1 MNTTFMTY
9 VYQIWEYLTPE
20 NIIALAIVRFLQL
33 IFLLWV
39 LRIIYSYRH
48 LRTNQ
53 KQMFSCEDVGI
64 LVKARQKHNVS
75 DIESEQN
82 EGELFSSFCKEK
94 SVQEQEVVIRHL
106 KSIFLS
112 GWKESRLEVGE
123 LLNHT
128 TYVLF
133 QTNNLLR
140 SVLAS
145 FIVLGLLGTL
155 FGLADSLAHLS
166 PLLGTGGFQKTNE
179 GITQS
184 LGQLLSHIKSAF
196 APSIWGVTFTVI
208 GVFIYG
214 FYLRFVCSPVKSV
227 LERLT
232 LTIWVPQLYPT
243 TSQKLIETLQQSEYQ
258 MRQNFEAARKVA
270 ELADSVETGIGDFNQ
285 NLSQANLV
293 AGSLTTAVSGINQ
306 AAELVNKTFA
316 KRLNKFSDEF
326 SGNVSRLTS
335 FQEELRILYQKMV
348 DESDAFQSGIRETL
362 YAQNSRLENILK
374 TFKNYEDA
382 YIAERGQ
389 IDDKMQKFLDEAT
402 EVNTSINTQ
411 NRQLIGEIS
420 NQLTTSLG
428 EIANTL
434 KVNLSSI
441 TQRFDS
447 FDVPIKNAA
456 EKIEGSHENFYRLMG
471 QIITDLQS
479 EVRKQNVNYEQ
490 HLTSLTQVKQRI
502 ETLLTHLTQNSQSQ
516 TTEIQKLSQ
525 SVNKLTEDITSLSL
539 NINSLS
545 SEAGSFSNSV
555 NAIEQNIQSLG
566 KGAQIL
572 AETSNSI
579 APLANII
586 TGFSEA
592 VKQLQQDVLA
602 FKTFAQRL
610 GSQQKTSKSIEKQPK
625 PRNWRD
631 KLLFWRKTNNE

>member
-1 MNTTFMTY
+1 MNQF
-9 VYQIWEYLTPE
+9 WEYLTPE
-20 NIIALAIVRFLQL
+20 NMFALVIVRFLQFV
-33 IFLLWV
+33 FLLWI
-39 LRIIYSYRH
+39 LGLIYSYRQ
-48 LRTNQ
+48 LRASQ
-53 KQMFSCEDVGI
+53 KQMLSCENVKS
-64 LVKARQKHNVS
+64 LVEARQRHNIS
-75 DIESEQN
+75 EIDSEQN
-82 EGELFSSFCKEK
+82 KVEIFSNFCKEK
-94 SVQEQEVVIRHL
+94 SVQEQTVVIRHL
-106 KSIFLS
+106 KSIFLA
-112 GWKESRLEVGE
+112 GWKESRLEVNE

-128 TYVLF
+128 THILF
-133 QTNNLLR
+133 QNNNLLR
-140 SVLAS
+140 SVLAT
-145 FIVLGLLGTL
+145 FIVLGLLGTLGTL

-166 PLLGTGGFQKTNE
+166 PVLGTSGFQKTNE
-179 GITQS
+179 GVTHS
-184 LGQLLSHIKSAF
+184 LSQLLIHLKSAF
-196 APSIWGVTFTVI
+196 VPSIWGVIFTVI
-208 GVFIYG
+208 GVFIHG

-270 ELADSVETGIGDFNQ
+270 ELADSVQTGIGDFNQ

-335 FQEELRILYQKMV
+335 FQEDLRILYQKMV

-382 YIAERGQ
+382 YIAERVQ

-428 EIANTL
+428 EIENTL
-434 KVNLSSI
+434 KVNLSNI

-456 EKIEGSHENFYRLMG
+456 EKIEGSHENFYKLMG

-572 AETSNSI
+572 VETSNSI
-579 APLANII
+579 GPLANIV
-586 TGFSEA
+586 TGFSGA

-610 GSQQKTSKSIEKQPK
+610 ELQQKPPKTSEKQTK
-625 PRNWRD
+625 PQKRWSA
-631 KLLFWRKTNNE
+631 LLFWRK

>member
-1 MNTTFMTY
+1 MNTTFEAY
-9 VYQIWEYLTPE
+9 AYQILEYLTPE
-20 NIIALAIVRFLQL
+20 NIIALVIVRFLQFV
-33 IFLLWV
+33 FLLWV
-39 LRIIYSYRH
+39 LGFIYSCRQ
-48 LRTNQ
+48 LRANQ
-53 KQMFSCEDVGI
+53 RQMFSCEDVGI
-64 LVKARQKHNVS
+64 LVKARQKHHVS
-75 DIESEQN
+75 DRESEQS
-82 EGELFSSFCKEK
+82 EGEIFSSFCKEK
-94 SVQEQEVVIRHL
+94 SVQEQTVGIRHL
-106 KSIFLS
+106 KCIFLS
-112 GWKESRLEVGE
+112 GWNESRFEVSE
-123 LLNHT
+123 LLGHT
-128 TYVLF
+128 THILF
-133 QTNNLLR
+133 QENNLLR

-166 PLLGTGGFQKTNE
+166 PVLGTSGFQKTNE
-179 GITQS
+179 GITYS

-208 GVFIYG
+208 GVFLYG
-214 FYLRFVCSPVKSV
+214 FYLRFVCSPVKST
-227 LERLT
+227 LEQMT
-232 LTIWVPQLYPT
+232 LTNWVPQLYPT
-243 TSQKLIETLQQSEYQ
+243 TSQKLIETLQQSEQQ

-270 ELADSVETGIGDFNQ
+270 ELADSVQTGIGDFNQ

-293 AGSLTTAVSGINQ
+293 TGSLTAAVSEISQ
-306 AAELVNKTFA
+306 AANLINKTFA
-316 KRLNKFSDEF
+316 KRLSKFSDEF
-326 SGNVSRLTS
+326 SGSVSHLTS
-335 FQEELRILYQKMV
+335 FQEDLRILYQKMV

-362 YAQNSRLENILK
+362 YVQNSRLENILK

-389 IDDKMQKFLDEAT
+389 IDNKMQKFLDEAT

-411 NRQLIGEIS
+411 NRQLVEEIS
-420 NQLTTSLG
+420 NKLTTSLG
-428 EIANTL
+428 EIENTL

-456 EKIEGSHENFYRLMG
+456 EKIEGSHENFYKLMG

-490 HLTSLTQVKQRI
+490 HLTSLIQVKQRI
-502 ETLLTHLTQNSQSQ
+502 ETLLTHLTQNSQLQ
-516 TTEIQKLSQ
+516 TTETQKLSQ
-525 SVNKLTEDITSLSL
+525 SVNKLTEDITSLSS

-545 SEAGSFSNSV
+545 SEAGIFSNSV

-572 AETSNSI
+572 AETSKTI

-586 TGFSEA
+586 TDFSGA

-610 GSQQKTSKSIEKQPK
+610 ELQQKPSKTLEKQTK
-625 PRNWRD
+625 PQKRWSA
-631 KLLFWRKTNNE
+631 LFFWRK